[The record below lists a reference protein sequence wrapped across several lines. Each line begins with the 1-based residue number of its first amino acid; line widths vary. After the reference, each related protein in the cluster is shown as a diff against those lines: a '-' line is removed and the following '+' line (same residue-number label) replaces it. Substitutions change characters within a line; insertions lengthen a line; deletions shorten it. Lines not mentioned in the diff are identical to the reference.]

1 MTDISHILPFEG
13 FVILCLLIMGAIVA
27 WAEYRDNN
35 R

>member
-13 FVILCLLIMGAIVA
+13 FVILSLLVMGAIVA